1 MATKIMKTQRKSV
14 FSKNIMTENP
24 ESTPFATQ
32 GSPNLI
38 REGSR
43 TAGSGRVAA
52 VIERLKMLAIKV
64 FHNGAPFFGKI
75 LTNRSDLKCCFAKF

>member
-14 FSKNIMTENP
+14 FSKNMMTK
-24 ESTPFATQ
+24 TPKTHHLSPQ